1 MKKMSN
7 FKKIIYALALGIFFG
22 KITTELYFD
31 YTSSY
36 ILWPVIWMMWCI
48 TALINEKKR

>member
-36 ILWPVIWMMWCI
+36 ILWPVIGMMWCI